1 MINDL
6 ISRDKDSQEKSLQI
20 KNQIRILE
28 DQENQIQSQQ
38 DNIKII
44 SNEMDELIQKHN
56 FEIQNIEKDN

>member
-56 FEIQNIEKDN
+56 LEIQNIEKDN